1 MLHIACEMSSREKSI
16 ETENRLVVAKSWEQR
31 VYVLLN
37 VEWFFWRDKNIP
49 ELNNGNCWATLY

>member
-1 MLHIACEMSSREKSI
+1 MLQIACEMSRREKSI

-37 VEWFFWRDKNIP
+37 VE
-49 ELNNGNCWATLY
+49 